1 MEDTKQESVQK
12 NCTRCGKELEEKTAF
27 CPACGLPVEMQK
39 ENKEETKEEP
49 KTVLNNTVI
58 INNVLEDNRPKVNK
72 WLALALCFFVGSL
85 GFHKFYEGKIGLG

>member
-12 NCTRCGKELEEKTAF
+12 NCTRCGKELDVKTAF

-39 ENKEETKEEP
+39 EKKEEVKEEG

-58 INNVLEDNRPKVNK
+58 VNNVIVDDRPKK
-72 WLALALCFFVGSL
+72 D
-85 GFHKFYEGKIGLG
+85 K